1 MRIKYNSS
9 AVIAGAALAGTESKF
24 NVSSERLATGY
35 KINHAKDNPSGI
47 AIGKRMSAQIKSLG
61 EARQNASNAVSVVN
75 TAEGAMME
83 IQAMVQRIN
92 ELSVQA
98 ANGTKTDADREA
110 LQAEVKQ
117 LKEEIQRMSDD
128 TEFNG
133 KKLLNGDCDLKG
145 YSDTPGIKVGY
156 YSDEVP
162 VGKYI
167 ISIHAP
173 LNLDADGNLEL
184 TDGNVTAAIDPAYVD
199 PDNNEKVFPDD
210 IKYTYEGDKVTITG
224 SNEFELSFTVDDS
237 VALGTDIR
245 LDLTGIGAMR
255 VQIGSNEGQVLPIR
269 IPEVSIKSMGIADI
283 DISTIDGANEA
294 MELSKRA
301 NAYISKVRA
310 RIGAYENRLEHTESS
325 LDVTTEKL
333 TGAISRLMDT
343 DMAEEMT
350 QYSNQQVLNQ
360 AGVTILAQANQRP
373 SEMLQLL
380 Q

>member
-9 AVIAGAALAGTESKF
+9 AVIAGAALSGTENKF

-35 KINHAKDNPSGI
+35 KINHAKENPSGI

-61 EARQNASNAVSVVN
+61 EAKQNASNAVSVVN

-83 IQAMVQRIN
+83 MQAMVQRIN

-98 ANGTKTDADREA
+98 ANGTKTDSDREA

-117 LKEEIQRMSDD
+117 LKEEIQRMSND

-145 YSDTPGIKVGY
+145 YGDREGFNVGY

-162 VGKYI
+162 AGKYTI
-167 ISIHAP
+167 MINALP
-173 LNLDADGNLEL
+173 LDADGNLNLSGDNVEIL
-184 TDGNVTAAIDPAYVD
+184 PKDATDEYAKDFPLNVSISYD
-199 PDNNEKVFPDD
+199 K
-210 IKYTYEGDKVTITG
+210 DKVTITG
-224 SNEFELSFTVDDS
+224 SNEFEISFTIDKDK
-237 VALGTDIR
+237 AATGQLNLDI
-245 LDLTGIGAMR
+245 TGIGAMR
-255 VQIGSNEGQVLPIR
+255 VQVGSNEGQVLAIR
-269 IPEVSIKSMGIADI
+269 IPELSLKSMGIADI
-283 DISTIDGANEA
+283 DVSTIDGANEA
-294 MELSKRA
+294 MELSKKA

-325 LDVTTEKL
+325 LDVTTEKM
-333 TGAISRLMDT
+333 TGAFSRLMDT

-350 QYSNQQVLNQ
+350 EYSNQQVLNQ
-360 AGVTILAQANQRP
+360 AGVTILSQANQRP

>member
-24 NVSSERLATGY
+24 NVSSERLSTGY

-47 AIGKRMSAQIKSLG
+47 AIGKKMSAQIKSIG

-75 TAEGAMME
+75 TAEGAMTE
-83 IQAMVQRIN
+83 IQAMIQRIN
-92 ELSVQA
+92 ELAVSA
-98 ANGTKTDADREA
+98 ANGTKTDSDREA

-117 LKEEIQRMSDD
+117 LKEEIQRMAND

-145 YSDTPGIKVGY
+145 YADQKGVKIGY

-162 VGKYI
+162 VGKY
-167 ISIHAP
+167 SITINSLP
-173 LNLDADGNLEL
+173 TDADGNLDL
-184 TDGNVTAAIDPAYVD
+184 QDGSITLLAKDATDDYAQD
-199 PDNNEKVFPDD
+199 FP
-210 IKYTYEGDKVTITG
+210 KNSTVTYEGDKVTIKG
-224 SNEFELSFTVDDS
+224 ANEFEVTFKIDKDEAS
-237 VALGTDIR
+237 LGQVNI
-245 LDLTGIGAMR
+245 DLTGIGAMR

-269 IPEVSIKSMGIADI
+269 IPEVSLEAMGLTDV
-283 DISTIDGANEA
+283 DISTEEGANEA
-294 MELSKRA
+294 MELSKQA
-301 NAYISKVRA
+301 NAYLSKVRA
-310 RIGAYENRLEHTESS
+310 RIGAYENRLEHTENS
-325 LDVTTEKL
+325 LDVTNEKM
-333 TGAISRLMDT
+333 TSAFSRLMDT

-350 QYSNQQVLNQ
+350 EYSNQQVLNQ
-360 AGVTILAQANQRP
+360 AGVSILAQANQRP